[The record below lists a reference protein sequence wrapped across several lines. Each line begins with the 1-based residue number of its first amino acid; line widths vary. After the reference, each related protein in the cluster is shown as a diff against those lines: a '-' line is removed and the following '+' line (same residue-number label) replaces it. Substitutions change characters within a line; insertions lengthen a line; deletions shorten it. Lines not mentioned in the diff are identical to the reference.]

1 MSNYQ
6 DIYRDLPS
14 RVFKVWERAKAHTDN
29 ETEDLSVTVMLMAA
43 AAGLA
48 MPLEDINI
56 PAYRNSRPDHPGF
69 DAVDQ
74 VSYQT
79 TLQKFKDIFSQTLQ
93 SSSVLKEAKLARC
106 AELKDVRKVGE
117 YGEGTPINLADQN
130 VSFAFSILRNALAHN
145 NIVAFGTDVQ
155 KIEKL
160 TFFSEHREGSGCKR
174 KRVGWNVLT
183 LSIESF
189 EKFLT
194 FWFSLVSASGSYTAA
209 VEALA
214 TQDASSEA

>member
-29 ETEDLSVTVMLMAA
+29 ETEDLSVTFMLMAA

-48 MPLEDINI
+48 MPLEGIHI
-56 PAYRNSRPDHPGF
+56 PDRKSPRPDHVTL
-69 DAVDQ
+69 DEDDQ
-74 VSYQT
+74 AAYQAA
-79 TLQKFKDIFSQTLQ
+79 LQRFKDFFAQELN
-93 SSSVLKEAKLARC
+93 SSSTFADAKFARC
-106 AELKDVRKVGE
+106 TELSEVRDVGE
-117 YGEGTPINLADQN
+117 YGGGAAIDLAN
-130 VSFAFSILRNALAHN
+130 HKVSFAFSILRNALAHN
-145 NIVAFGTDVQ
+145 NIVAFGTDAQ

-160 TFFSEHREGSGCKR
+160 IFFSEWRQGSGCKQ
-174 KRVGWNVLT
+174 KVVGWNVLT
-183 LSIESF
+183 FSVESF

-194 FWFSLVSASGSYTAA
+194 LWFNLVSASGSYAAA

-214 TQDASSEA
+214 AQDASSAS